1 MRVITKK
8 MEISTEREELTNIA
22 DAELVQQNYM
32 MQGAKQAR
40 AGNVRKAQAI
50 MKTYQR
56 KTKGL
61 QSENWT
67 MNRADF

>member
-8 MEISTEREELTNIA
+8 MEISTEREELTNVA

-40 AGNVRKAQAI
+40 AGNVRKA
-50 MKTYQR
+50 
-56 KTKGL
+56 
-61 QSENWT
+61 
-67 MNRADF
+67 